1 MTDINK
7 QRHPVP
13 SSSFVPD
20 QGGSP
25 IKQGAGGA
33 KNPWVRTGHQWKLN
47 IATYNVRSLLQEERL
62 MELEEELQGLKWDI
76 VGLGEVRR
84 RREELTV
91 LKSGHHFYHIGKK
104 NKSEA
109 GVGFL
114 VHKSIADSSII
125 TYRKNIMRPF
135 EDQTSL
141 EFMSQKNDASL
152 FAFGSHSKK
161 RPHNLVFGRM
171 FEHHT
176 LDMIELG
183 VENFKSMHAF
193 KTSKCTSGTKP
204 CLMFTGEL
212 FDSDHIHKKL
222 KNLLIDFFRGPVVD
236 AVRLGGMECVLSFTA
251 VDEKILMRSYK
262 VILKKSGSRTPR
274 VELTEIGPSLD
285 LVVRRTRL
293 ATQDLFKRA
302 SKKPKALKAKKK
314 KNISHDVFKTMHG
327 RVHMEK
333 QDLAKLQIRKVKALK
348 KTKEE
353 TKDGKT
359 EGGKTEDGQSGVK
372 KRRSLRSRD
381 RHKMDRVKP
390 RRRGRNEDL

>member
-1 MTDINK
+1 M
-7 QRHPVP
+7 QRIVKPKNQRVKRALEKRDP
-13 SSSFVPD
+13 KLVENTKTSLMIR
-20 QGGSP
+20 GGHTSEK
-25 IKQGAGGA
+25 ITA
-33 KNPWVRTGHQWKLN
+33 
-47 IATYNVRSLLQEERL
+47 LLT
-62 MELEEELQGLKWDI
+62 ELHMLRKPHSQMLK
-76 VGLGEVRR
+76 
-84 RREELTV
+84 
-91 LKSGHHFYHIGKK
+91 
-104 NKSEA
+104 
-109 GVGFL
+109 
-114 VHKSIADSSII
+114 
-125 TYRKNIMRPF
+125 RKNIMRPF

-372 KRRSLRSRD
+372 KRRSLRSKGQTQDGQSQAKKKR
-381 RHKMDRVKP
+381 K
-390 RRRGRNEDL
+390 E